1 MKCIKELYQIM
12 RMRVSMRVRE
22 SEREQRQ
29 KKRER
34 ELRKGILGNVVKR
47 SEGFESLDWGDFF

>member
-1 MKCIKELYQIM
+1 M
-12 RMRVSMRVRE
+12 RMRASMRARE

-34 ELRKGILGNVVKR
+34 ESRKGSLGNVVKR
-47 SEGFESLDWGDFF
+47 SDGFESLDWGDFFQ